1 MMDIQQLFNGLFI
14 GSIYALFAIGFTLV
28 FGILDKLNLAHPA
41 VFAVGAFAGIELV
54 EVAGLSIWVALPV
67 VFVVGGLLGLVIE
80 RVAFR
85 PLKGRSDAH
94 FAGLISS
101 IAMAGMFIALLQW
114 RYGPDTRR
122 FPAGSFPENRF
133 EVFGAQVTL
142 VQVVILGICLVLVVG
157 LSLLVSRSRWG
168 QGMRAVAENP
178 RAAQVLGVNV
188 DRVTS
193 LTLAISSALGAVAGV
208 LFAMNVNSAQLG
220 MGTAIELK
228 GLAVIIVGGMVSL
241 PGALIGGLLLG
252 VTEVAAVQHLG
263 SSWRDLVAF
272 GLLFLILI
280 VRPQGLFGTRKVREV

>member
-67 VFVVGGLLGLVIE
+67 VSVVGGLLGLVIE